1 MDTLLGIVDS
11 DYRWVAKW
19 EEVPAVVLLALVDI
33 PYPVEGVAPVDS
45 EQAVEGVVLV
55 DSEQAAHQGEFV
67 VAVVFAVIV
76 VIVDIDKASFGK
88 AQADLGSCRV
98 RAYLARLVGE
108 LAA

>member
-1 MDTLLGIVDS
+1 VVDTLGIVDS

-19 EEVPAVVLLALVDI
+19 EVVPAAVLPDLVDI

-55 DSEQAAHQGEFV
+55 DSEQAAHQEEF
-67 VAVVFAVIV
+67 VVFAVFA

-88 AQADLGSCRV
+88 AHVDLGSCRV